1 MKRKQRERDALLA
14 INQGVSS
21 IANGGAWLVRYMV
34 YILYLLHGALRN
46 VTSAVSGC
54 PIYLPAPPISVSPR
68 YESEYFSGRIGIQI
82 FLQVATTD
90 AGT

>member
-1 MKRKQRERDALLA
+1 
-14 INQGVSS
+14 
-21 IANGGAWLVRYMV
+21 MV
-34 YILYLLHGALRN
+34 YGVH
-46 VTSAVSGC
+46 TVSITWRPAKC
-54 PIYLPAPPISVSPR
+54 HICSFRLSNLPPSTPISVSPR